1 MEDRGT
7 KTAIGIGSWL
17 LLAGLGALI
26 GYGVY
31 EMLRGIFTE
40 PDVPVLIQ
48 VAIPV
53 CVAGAIILI
62 GATFIRMMKRRKS
75 EGLEEVE
82 Y

>member
-7 KTAIGIGSWL
+7 RAAIGFGMWL
-17 LLAGLGALI
+17 ALGGLGALV

-31 EMLRGIFTE
+31 AMFLTIFTE
-40 PDVPVLIQ
+40 PDVPVVIQ

-53 CVAGAIILI
+53 CVAGAVILL
-62 GATFIRMMKRRKS
+62 GATFIRMMKRRKH

>member
-7 KTAIGIGSWL
+7 KTVVGIGAWL
-17 LLAGLGALI
+17 VVVGAAALV

-31 EMLRGIFTE
+31 ETFRGIFTE

-53 CVAGAIILI
+53 CVAGVVILL
-62 GATFIRMMKRRKS
+62 GATFIQMMKRRKS
-75 EGLEEVE
+75 EGFEEVE

>member
-7 KTAIGIGSWL
+7 KTAIGIGAWL

-48 VAIPV
+48 VAIPA

>member
-7 KTAIGIGSWL
+7 KTAIGIGAWL

-48 VAIPV
+48 VAIPA
-53 CVAGAIILI
+53 CVAGAIILT